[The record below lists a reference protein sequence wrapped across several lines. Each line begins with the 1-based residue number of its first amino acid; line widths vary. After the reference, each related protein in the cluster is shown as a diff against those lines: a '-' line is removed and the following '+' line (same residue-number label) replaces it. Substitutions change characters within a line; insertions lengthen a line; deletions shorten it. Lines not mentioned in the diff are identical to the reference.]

1 MTPLSVLQEEQKGR
15 QAGLAVNRVGSGPDS
30 RSATHWLGSILRPV
44 SLLPHLSSGGDETLP
59 PGAGWY
65 EDLDLRLGST

>member
-30 RSATHWLGSILRPV
+30 RSATHWLGSILGPCEPASS
-44 SLLPHLSSGGDETLP
+44 SLERG
-59 PGAGWY
+59 
-65 EDLDLRLGST
+65 